1 MNTPQL
7 SPTSARS
14 PSNPSRYSCT
24 LLPCLALCVF
34 QKTPIKVHT
43 IVRTSTIISDIM
55 ANSCWCWLAQ
65 VEHRGLWFHLADS
78 MAVRDAFQFH
88 GINQAW
94 HLQLD
99 AALLPMAEG
108 HSCLTAV
115 SDSE

>member
-1 MNTPQL
+1 MRVDGWT
-7 SPTSARS
+7 RS
-14 PSNPSRYSCT
+14 NVTDASGPFYTR
-24 LLPCLALCVF
+24 LAVSFPAASTTADLKRRVSHEHAATF
-34 QKTPIKVHT
+34 PDIGQIAVQSIK
-43 IVRTSTIISDIM
+43 
-55 ANSCWCWLAQ
+55 